1 MRIDLNRMFYD
12 LSIISNEPL
21 CEEILHQAI
30 VDSLTKMRNVVE
42 LYSVKEHLAS
52 LIIFS
57 AFSNLEDLI
66 DFYQISNMSEEDCY
80 GEETTENTTD

>member
-1 MRIDLNRMFYD
+1 MIDLNRMFYD

-52 LIIFS
+52 LLVFS
-57 AFSNLEDLI
+57 AFSNLENLI
-66 DFYQISNMSEEDCY
+66 DFYQISNMPEEDCY

>member
-1 MRIDLNRMFYD
+1 MIDLNRMFYD

-42 LYSVKEHLAS
+42 LYSVQEHLAS

-66 DFYQISNMSEEDCY
+66 DFYQISNMSEEDFV
-80 GEETTENTTD
+80 NKLDR